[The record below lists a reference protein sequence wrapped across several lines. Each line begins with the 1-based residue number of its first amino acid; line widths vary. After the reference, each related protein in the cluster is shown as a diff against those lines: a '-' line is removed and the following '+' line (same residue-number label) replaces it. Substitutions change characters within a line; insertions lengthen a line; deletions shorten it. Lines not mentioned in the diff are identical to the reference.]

1 MNSKEPAMEWAAD
14 LKGPQSNDEWPQPWP
29 QPNWFDWNQ
38 WYQGYYPN
46 NAWSQP
52 ANSEWSQPSWPQP
65 RWVGWNQWGNHQW
78 SRPYDE
84 VMPTTC
90 TNDKSSAAAASFNT
104 DKTSA
109 AAVSWPGPW
118 EEKADSATG
127 TTPADLLQSKE
138 QGQYWGDREFLEK
151 NEQKDRK
158 RRHQY
163 RINLRERR
171 WQAAERVAMVE
182 EDCNVTQSVKK
193 RRLSVQVMDVARKEA
208 AAITALSETLPGTPV
223 KMKQDATLD
232 VSGDD
237 QQKPA
242 EGAST
247 DTCRTPQLTHTAGE
261 NQTVLLTPWILQ
273 QYQVNRP
280 MDGLVP
286 HEWIERKDAK
296 FRCSAHSRVLPLL
309 SGRAPRHSTFA
320 PPIGIQMIEAF
331 KRWQAAQ
338 K

>member
-29 QPNWFDWNQ
+29 QPDWFNWNQ

-52 ANSEWSQPSWPQP
+52 ANSEWSQPNWPQP
-65 RWVGWNQWGNHQW
+65 MWVGWNQWGNHQW

-138 QGQYWGDREFLEK
+138 QDQYWGDREFLEK
-151 NEQKDRK
+151 NEQRDPIQKTK
-158 RRHQY
+158 TPIPHQS
-163 RINLRERR
+163 
-171 WQAAERVAMVE
+171 A
-182 EDCNVTQSVKK
+182 
-193 RRLSVQVMDVARKEA
+193 
-208 AAITALSETLPGTPV
+208 GTPLASSRTCGDGRGRL
-223 KMKQDATLD
+223 QCDS
-232 VSGDD
+232 VS
-237 QQKPA
+237 Q
-242 EGAST
+242 ET
-247 DTCRTPQLTHTAGE
+247 
-261 NQTVLLTPWILQ
+261 
-273 QYQVNRP
+273 
-280 MDGLVP
+280 
-286 HEWIERKDAK
+286 
-296 FRCSAHSRVLPLL
+296 
-309 SGRAPRHSTFA
+309 
-320 PPIGIQMIEAF
+320 
-331 KRWQAAQ
+331 
-338 K
+338 